1 MIENLEQ
8 LFNND
13 LIYMYDAEKQL
24 ANIMPKV
31 FEKTTSGELKTFLNS
46 HIEDNKN
53 HIMRIKSVSE
63 DVGVN
68 IDSDGKVSKGMK
80 GLNEEL
86 NDLIDK
92 SNGLDDAVLDAALIS
107 ALQRIQHYEIASY
120 GTLRTYAEILNK
132 QSAATVFQQIL
143 DEEKTADS
151 SLTDVAMR
159 SVNSKAHRN

>member
-13 LIYMYDAEKQL
+13 LIYMYDAERQL

-31 FEKTTSGELKTFLNS
+31 LEKTSSGELKSIINS
-46 HIEDNKN
+46 HIAENRN
-53 HIMRIKSVSE
+53 HITRIKSVSE

-68 IDSDGKVSKGMK
+68 IDSEGKVSKGME
-80 GLNEEL
+80 GLHEEL

-92 SNGLDDAVLDAALIS
+92 SKGLDKAVLDAAFIS

-132 QSAATVFQQIL
+132 KSAAQVFQQIL

-151 SLTDVAMR
+151 SLTDIAMR
-159 SVNSKAHRN
+159 TVNSKAHRN